1 MVEIFDENS
10 IPGLDLDVE
19 TIDSN
24 AATLKTKAGDLR
36 SAGSSI
42 KTTWSGM
49 SACYKAPE
57 QEQLYAAMNP
67 VEKNSDDLADDLEK
81 IAGYVNTFA
90 DTARQIKTD
99 AQTLK
104 KDGQAFKKKIAAKP
118 DWQTKQELVDE
129 NTRLVNRAS
138 SLKIRLWDAER
149 TCANN
154 IRALDCLAPY
164 HANPNSDN
172 DKLWYGYSQIPADA
186 DKPWGKSVERQD
198 KCPKKAAV
206 SVKRF
211 VWDGLVVDGLG
222 GSINGLANLVGL
234 DFSGNG
240 DIWSLER
247 LSNTWSAVT
256 GLIGHD
262 TDENGNSTW
271 SWGKAG
277 STWKE
282 VGLAALHVEEWG
294 TDPARA
300 LGATTFDVVSLL
312 IPVVGAASKAGKF
325 GKAGSTLSKVGKAAE
340 VAAKVLDVID
350 PVGAVL
356 AKPIGK
362 VSNIVISRLLPD
374 FDIIET
380 IGRWTGADVDVN
392 VGSGSH
398 RGFDM
403 NNPDASI
410 LEPDVSGGKSRLN
423 AGDSS
428 VADASKPHGSDGGIS
443 TNDIGRPHSGSADAM
458 PTDVG
463 NAADMPGQSES
474 RSGVSD
480 ASHADA
486 DESPRVMDGGTRGS
500 ENASDRA
507 GVGFDGHE
515 SRQTTAMHGSDKS
528 HPEPVAGGRKANDGG
543 RELAGRDGDATEVR
557 GGSRHADGDT
567 GRADADGRR
576 ESAKD
581 GAEPAGG
588 ADRDRAG
595 RGADADAGRDRADR
609 DASAGHERGGDADGR
624 RVNADGHRDQ
634 AKNDADADNKAH
646 HDRTDRNSDSDGER
660 DRGTTDS
667 DAHEGRGRARHA
679 DGDTGRAD
687 ADGRRESAK
696 DSADPADGADRDR
709 TGRGAD
715 ADAGRDR
722 ADRDASAGHERVRDT
737 DAANSADRDRTR
749 HDGDPHGERSRGK
762 ADTDATEGRSRA
774 HQGDGDGTHADTDEH
789 LEHGKKDTE
798 TANGADHDGSGRH
811 ADSDVD
817 SGRNKTDG
825 DDASNSDVSDEDPDK
840 KPLTVEERQ
849 EWIDQV
855 EKGRDQDAFNQKHRT
870 AGPEVDPKHRLEL
883 KINEQFGV
891 GQKLDPNAHY
901 EVTRTTSKGVSYK
914 SHYYT
919 DSNGEVR
926 HVETGSKA
934 MTGHLN
940 PDLRNPLP
948 NATYTVDGRFHYT
961 TDAWSRTVRLEVD
974 MLGDVAER
982 FRSRSDTVQGYV
994 KDYGN
999 ELASKYDTK
1008 FNGGHIVGARSGGP
1022 SEEINTV
1029 TMLEEVNQYRVDSK
1043 LKSYYKFEQEIA
1055 ANPENYRNLV
1065 VEFEYPDPADP
1076 TKLANSEKVPT
1087 GFEAIWTDSNGVL
1100 RSRPFEN
1107 VPPRYKGD

>member
-247 LSNTWSAVT
+247 LSNTWSAAT
-256 GLIGHD
+256 GLIGRG
-262 TDENGNSTW
+262 TDENGNTTW
-271 SWGKAG
+271 SWEKAG

-362 VSNIVISRLLPD
+362 VSQVVISRLLPD

-380 IGRWTGADVDVN
+380 IGKWTGADVDVN

-423 AGDSS
+423 AEDSS
-428 VADASKPHGSDGGIS
+428 VADAPKPHGSDGGIS
-443 TNDIGRPHSGSADAM
+443 TNDLGRPHAGSADAM
-458 PTDVG
+458 RTDVG
-463 NAADMPGQSES
+463 NAADMPGRSES
-474 RSGVSD
+474 RNGVSD
-480 ASHADA
+480 ASPADTG
-486 DESPRVMDGGTRGS
+486 ESPRAMDGSTRGS
-500 ENASDRA
+500 ENAADRA
-507 GVGFDGHE
+507 GVGVDGHE
-515 SRQTTAMHGSDKS
+515 SQQTTAMHGSDKS
-528 HPEPVAGGRKANDGG
+528 HSEPLADGRKANDGG
-543 RELAGRDGDATEVR
+543 RELAGRDGDATQAR
-557 GGSRHADGDT
+557 GGSRHANGDT
-567 GRADADGRR
+567 ERADADGRR
-576 ESAKD
+576 ESVKD
-581 GAEPAGG
+581 GAGPAGG
-588 ADRDRAG
+588 ADRDRTG

-624 RVNADGHRDQ
+624 RTDADGHRDQ
-634 AKNDADADNKAH
+634 AKDDADAGNKADN
-646 HDRTDRNSDSDGER
+646 DRTDRDSDSDGEH
-660 DRGTTDS
+660 DWGKTDS
-667 DAHEGRGRARHA
+667 HAPEDRDRARHP

-687 ADGRRESAK
+687 ADGHRESAK
-696 DSADPADGADRDR
+696 DGAEPAGGADRDR
-709 TGRGAD
+709 ADRGAD

-722 ADRDASAGHERVRDT
+722 ADRDASAEHERGG
-737 DAANSADRDRTR
+737 DADERRADADGHHDQNKNDADADNKADQDRTDR
-749 HDGDPHGERSRGK
+749 NSDLDGES
-762 ADTDATEGRSRA
+762 GRDK
-774 HQGDGDGTHADTDEH
+774 G
-789 LEHGKKDTE
+789 
-798 TANGADHDGSGRH
+798 NGDGSGEFP
-811 ADSDVD
+811 
-817 SGRNKTDG
+817 DG
-825 DDASNSDVSDEDPDK
+825 TREE
-840 KPLTVEERQ
+840 PLTAEERQ
-849 EWIDQV
+849 RWIDQV
-855 EKGRDQDAFNQKHRT
+855 DQGRDQDAFNEKHRT
-870 AGPEVDPKHRLEL
+870 AGSEVKPEHQRTLG
-883 KINEQFGV
+883 INEQFGV
-891 GQKLDPNAHY
+891 GEKLDANAHY
-901 EVTRTTSKGVSYK
+901 EVTRTTGDGVSYK

-919 DSNGEVR
+919 DASGEVR
-926 HVETGSKA
+926 HVETSSRA
-934 MTGHLN
+934 MTGEYN

-961 TDAWSRTVRLEVD
+961 TDGWARTVRLEVD
-974 MLGDVAER
+974 RLDKVGDA
-982 FRSRSDTVQGYV
+982 FRSRSGYIQSRV
-994 KDYGN
+994 NKYGSDLVAGTN
-999 ELASKYDTK
+999 KKYE
-1008 FNGGHIVGARSGGP
+1008 GGHIVGHQFGGP
-1022 SEEINTV
+1022 PEEINMV
-1029 TMLEEVNQYRVDSK
+1029 AMLEEVNQYRVGSDMESFK
-1043 LKSYYKFEQEIA
+1043 LFEDKVA
-1055 ANPENYRNLV
+1055 ANPGDFNKLV
-1065 VEFEYPDPADP
+1065 LEFKYPDPAGVELKGSDR
-1076 TKLANSEKVPT
+1076 VPT
-1087 GFEAIWTDSNGVL
+1087 SFEAKWFDTSGVPESQGF
-1100 RSRPFEN
+1100 RNTPDRK
-1107 VPPRYKGD
+1107 R

>member
-198 KCPKKAAV
+198 NCPKKAAV

-211 VWDGLVVDGLG
+211 VWDGVVVDGLG
-222 GSINGLANLVGL
+222 GSINGLVNLIGF

-247 LSNTWSAVT
+247 LSNTWSAAT

-271 SWGKAG
+271 SLGKAWD
-277 STWKE
+277 TWKE
-282 VGLAALHVEEWG
+282 VGRAALHVDEWG

-356 AKPIGK
+356 SKPIGK
-362 VSNIVISRLLPD
+362 VSHLVISRLLPD

-380 IGRWTGADVDVN
+380 IGKWTGADVDVN

-428 VADASKPHGSDGGIS
+428 VADASKPHGSDGDIS
-443 TNDIGRPHSGSADAM
+443 TNDLGRPHSGSADAM
-458 PTDVG
+458 TTDVG
-463 NAADMPGQSES
+463 NAADMPGQTES
-474 RSGVSD
+474 RNGVSD

-486 DESPRVMDGGTRGS
+486 GESPRAMDGSTRGS
-500 ENASDRA
+500 ENAADRA
-507 GVGFDGHE
+507 GVGVDGHE

-528 HPEPVAGGRKANDGG
+528 HSELLAGGRKANDGG
-543 RELAGRDGDATEVR
+543 RELAGRDGDATQAR

-576 ESAKD
+576 ESTKD
-581 GAEPAGG
+581 GAASSGG
-588 ADRDRAG
+588 ADRDRTG

-624 RVNADGHRDQ
+624 RADADGHHDQ
-634 AKNDADADNKAH
+634 AKNDADADNKAD
-646 HDRTDRNSDSDGER
+646 HDRTGRDSDSDGER
-660 DRGTTDS
+660 DRGVTDS
-667 DAHEGRGRARHA
+667 DAHEGRDRARHA

-687 ADGRRESAK
+687 ADGRRESTK
-696 DSADPADGADRDR
+696 DGADPAGGADRDR

-737 DAANSADRDRTR
+737 DAANSADRDLTR
-749 HDGDPHGERSRGK
+749 HADDPHGDRSRGE

-774 HQGDGDGTHADTDEH
+774 HQGDGDGTHANTDEH
-789 LEHGKKDTE
+789 LEQGKKDTE
-798 TANGADHDGSGRH
+798 TANGADHDETGRH
-811 ADSDVD
+811 GDSDVN
-817 SGRNKTDG
+817 SGRDKTDG
-825 DDASNSDVSDEDPDK
+825 DDASSSDVSAEDPDK

-855 EKGRDQDAFNQKHRT
+855 EKGRDQDPFNQKHRT
-870 AGPEVDPKHRLEL
+870 AGPEVDPKHRLDL

-974 MLGDVAER
+974 ILGDVVER
-982 FRSRSDTVQGYV
+982 FRSRSDTVQGHV

-1029 TMLEEVNQYRVDSK
+1029 AMLEEVNQYRVDSK
-1043 LKSYYKFEQEIA
+1043 LKSYKRFEEQIA
-1055 ANPENYRNLV
+1055 ADPENFRNLV
-1065 VEFEYPDPADP
+1065 IEFKYPEPTGPKIMDTERVP
-1076 TKLANSEKVPT
+1076 TK
-1087 GFEAIWTDSNGVL
+1087 FEATWVDANGKSM
-1100 RSRPFEN
+1100 RRPFEN
-1107 VPPRYKGD
+1107 VPAGKGE

>member
-300 LGATTFDVVSLL
+300 LGATTFDVVSLV

-380 IGRWTGADVDVN
+380 IGKWTGANVDVN

-410 LEPDVSGGKSRLN
+410 LEPDVSSGKSKIN

-428 VADASKPHGSDGGIS
+428 VADASSKPYGSDGGIS
-443 TNDIGRPHSGSADAM
+443 TNDLGRPHAGSAHTS

-463 NAADMPGQSES
+463 NAADMPGQSQS
-474 RSGVSD
+474 RGGVTD
-480 ASHADA
+480 ASRADT
-486 DESPRVMDGGTRGS
+486 DESPRAMNDGARGS

-507 GVGFDGHE
+507 GADVDGHE
-515 SRQTTAMHGSDKS
+515 SRQTTAMHGLDKS
-528 HPEPVAGGRKANDGG
+528 HSEPLAGGRKANDGG

-595 RGADADAGRDRADR
+595 RGADADAGRDRADS

-624 RVNADGHRDQ
+624 RADADGHRDQ
-634 AKNDADADNKAH
+634 AKNDADADNKADQ
-646 HDRTDRNSDSDGER
+646 DRTDRNSDSDGER
-660 DRGTTDS
+660 DRGMTDS
-667 DAHEGRGRARHA
+667 DAPGSRDRARHA

-696 DSADPADGADRDR
+696 DGAEPAGGADRDR
-709 TGRGAD
+709 AGRGAD
-715 ADAGRDR
+715 ADASRDR

-749 HDGDPHGERSRGK
+749 HDADPHGERSRGK
-762 ADTDATEGRSRA
+762 ADTDATEGRNRA

-798 TANGADHDGSGRH
+798 TANGARHDGTDRH
-811 ADSDVD
+811 GDSDVD
-817 SGRNKTDG
+817 SGRDKTDG

-855 EKGRDQDAFNQKHRT
+855 EKGRDQDPFNQKHRT
-870 AGPEVDPKHRLEL
+870 AGPEVDSRHRLNL

-948 NATYTVDGRFHYT
+948 NVTYTVDGRFHYT

-974 MLGDVAER
+974 MLGDVVER
-982 FRSRSDTVQGYV
+982 FRSRSDTVQGHV

-1043 LKSYYKFEQEIA
+1043 LKSFKPFEEKIA
-1055 ANPENYRNLV
+1055 ADPENFRNLV
-1065 VEFEYPDPADP
+1065 IEFKFPEPAGPKIMD
-1076 TKLANSEKVPT
+1076 AERVPT
-1087 GFEAIWTDSNGVL
+1087 SFEAKWIDRTGVPQQAEFSNQL
-1100 RSRPFEN
+1100 ESMKE
-1107 VPPRYKGD
+1107 

>member
-300 LGATTFDVVSLL
+300 LGATTFDVVSLV

-380 IGRWTGADVDVN
+380 IGKWTGANVDVN

-410 LEPDVSGGKSRLN
+410 LEPDVSSGKSKIN

-428 VADASKPHGSDGGIS
+428 VADASSKPYGSDGGIS
-443 TNDIGRPHSGSADAM
+443 TNDLGRPHAGSAHTS

-463 NAADMPGQSES
+463 NAADMPGQSQS
-474 RSGVSD
+474 RGGVTD
-480 ASHADA
+480 ASRADT
-486 DESPRVMDGGTRGS
+486 DESPRAMNDGARGS

-507 GVGFDGHE
+507 GADVDGHE
-515 SRQTTAMHGSDKS
+515 SRQTTAMHGLDKS
-528 HPEPVAGGRKANDGG
+528 HSEPLAGGRKANDGG

-595 RGADADAGRDRADR
+595 RGADADA
-609 DASAGHERGGDADGR
+609 S
-624 RVNADGHRDQ
+624 
-634 AKNDADADNKAH
+634 
-646 HDRTDRNSDSDGER
+646 
-660 DRGTTDS
+660 
-667 DAHEGRGRARHA
+667 
-679 DGDTGRAD
+679 
-687 ADGRRESAK
+687 
-696 DSADPADGADRDR
+696 
-709 TGRGAD
+709 
-715 ADAGRDR
+715 RDR

-749 HDGDPHGERSRGK
+749 HDADPHGERSRGK
-762 ADTDATEGRSRA
+762 ADTDATEGRNRA

-798 TANGADHDGSGRH
+798 TANGARHDGTDRH
-811 ADSDVD
+811 GDSDVD
-817 SGRNKTDG
+817 SGRDKTDG

-855 EKGRDQDAFNQKHRT
+855 EKGRDQDPFNQKHRT
-870 AGPEVDPKHRLEL
+870 AGPEVDSRHRLNL

-948 NATYTVDGRFHYT
+948 NVTYTVDGRFHYT

-974 MLGDVAER
+974 MLGDVVER
-982 FRSRSDTVQGYV
+982 FRSRSDTVQGHV

-1043 LKSYYKFEQEIA
+1043 LKSFKPFEEKIA
-1055 ANPENYRNLV
+1055 ADPENFRNLV
-1065 VEFEYPDPADP
+1065 IEFKFPEPAGPKIMD
-1076 TKLANSEKVPT
+1076 AERVPT
-1087 GFEAIWTDSNGVL
+1087 SFEAKWIDRTGVPQQAEFSNQL
-1100 RSRPFEN
+1100 ESMKE
-1107 VPPRYKGD
+1107 

>member
-198 KCPKKAAV
+198 NCPKKAAV

-211 VWDGLVVDGLG
+211 VWDGVVVDGLG
-222 GSINGLANLVGL
+222 GSINGLVNLIGF

-247 LSNTWSAVT
+247 LSNTWSAAT

-271 SWGKAG
+271 SLGKAWD
-277 STWKE
+277 TWKE
-282 VGLAALHVEEWG
+282 VGRAALHVDEWG

-356 AKPIGK
+356 SKPIGK
-362 VSNIVISRLLPD
+362 VSHLVISRLLPD

-380 IGRWTGADVDVN
+380 IGKWTGADVDVN

-428 VADASKPHGSDGGIS
+428 VADASKPHGSDGDIS
-443 TNDIGRPHSGSADAM
+443 TNDLGRPHSGSADAM
-458 PTDVG
+458 TTDVG
-463 NAADMPGQSES
+463 NAADMPGQTES
-474 RSGVSD
+474 RNGVSD

-486 DESPRVMDGGTRGS
+486 GESPRAMDGSTRGS
-500 ENASDRA
+500 ENAADRA
-507 GVGFDGHE
+507 GVGVDGHE

-528 HPEPVAGGRKANDGG
+528 HSELLAGGRKANDGG
-543 RELAGRDGDATEVR
+543 RELAGRDGDATQAR

-576 ESAKD
+576 ESTKD
-581 GAEPAGG
+581 GA
-588 ADRDRAG
+588 
-595 RGADADAGRDRADR
+595 
-609 DASAGHERGGDADGR
+609 ASSG
-624 RVNADGHRDQ
+624 
-634 AKNDADADNKAH
+634 
-646 HDRTDRNSDSDGER
+646 
-660 DRGTTDS
+660 
-667 DAHEGRGRARHA
+667 
-679 DGDTGRAD
+679 
-687 ADGRRESAK
+687 
-696 DSADPADGADRDR
+696 GADRDR

-737 DAANSADRDRTR
+737 DAANSADRDLTR
-749 HDGDPHGERSRGK
+749 HADDPHGDRSRGE

-774 HQGDGDGTHADTDEH
+774 HQGDGDGTHANTDEH
-789 LEHGKKDTE
+789 LEQGKKDTE
-798 TANGADHDGSGRH
+798 TANGADHDETGRH
-811 ADSDVD
+811 GDSDVN
-817 SGRNKTDG
+817 SGRDKTDG
-825 DDASNSDVSDEDPDK
+825 DDASSSDVSAEDPDK

-855 EKGRDQDAFNQKHRT
+855 EKGRDQDPFNQKHRT
-870 AGPEVDPKHRLEL
+870 AGPEVDPKHRLDL

-974 MLGDVAER
+974 ILGDVVER
-982 FRSRSDTVQGYV
+982 FRSRSDTVQGHV

-1029 TMLEEVNQYRVDSK
+1029 AMLEEVNQYRVDSK
-1043 LKSYYKFEQEIA
+1043 LKSYKRFEEQIA
-1055 ANPENYRNLV
+1055 ADPENFRNLV
-1065 VEFEYPDPADP
+1065 IEFKYPEPTGPKIMDTERVP
-1076 TKLANSEKVPT
+1076 TK
-1087 GFEAIWTDSNGVL
+1087 FEATWVDANGKSM
-1100 RSRPFEN
+1100 RRPFEN
-1107 VPPRYKGD
+1107 VPAGKGE

>member
-90 DTARQIKTD
+90 DTARQIKSD

-211 VWDGLVVDGLG
+211 VWDGVVVDGLG
-222 GSINGLANLVGL
+222 GSINGLVNLIGF

-247 LSNTWSAVT
+247 LSNTWSAAT
-256 GLIGHD
+256 GLIGRD
-262 TDENGNSTW
+262 TDENGNPTW
-271 SWGKAG
+271 SLGKAWD
-277 STWKE
+277 TWKE
-282 VGLAALHVEEWG
+282 VGRAALHVDEWG

-356 AKPIGK
+356 SKPIGK
-362 VSNIVISRLLPD
+362 VSHLVISRLLPD

-380 IGRWTGADVDVN
+380 IGKWTGADVDVN

-428 VADASKPHGSDGGIS
+428 VADASKPHGSDGDIS
-443 TNDIGRPHSGSADAM
+443 TNDLGRPHSGSADAM
-458 PTDVG
+458 TTDVG

-474 RSGVSD
+474 RNGVSD

-486 DESPRVMDGGTRGS
+486 GESPRAALVDRKMLQIGLVWASMVMK
-500 ENASDRA
+500 
-507 GVGFDGHE
+507 V
-515 SRQTTAMHGSDKS
+515 
-528 HPEPVAGGRKANDGG
+528 
-543 RELAGRDGDATEVR
+543 
-557 GGSRHADGDT
+557 
-567 GRADADGRR
+567 GRR
-576 ESAKD
+576 L
-581 GAEPAGG
+581 PCMVYT
-588 ADRDRAG
+588 RA
-595 RGADADAGRDRADR
+595 
-609 DASAGHERGGDADGR
+609 
-624 RVNADGHRDQ
+624 
-634 AKNDADADNKAH
+634 
-646 HDRTDRNSDSDGER
+646 T
-660 DRGTTDS
+660 
-667 DAHEGRGRARHA
+667 
-679 DGDTGRAD
+679 
-687 ADGRRESAK
+687 
-696 DSADPADGADRDR
+696 
-709 TGRGAD
+709 
-715 ADAGRDR
+715 
-722 ADRDASAGHERVRDT
+722 
-737 DAANSADRDRTR
+737 
-749 HDGDPHGERSRGK
+749 
-762 ADTDATEGRSRA
+762 
-774 HQGDGDGTHADTDEH
+774 
-789 LEHGKKDTE
+789 
-798 TANGADHDGSGRH
+798 
-811 ADSDVD
+811 
-817 SGRNKTDG
+817 
-825 DDASNSDVSDEDPDK
+825 
-840 KPLTVEERQ
+840 
-849 EWIDQV
+849 
-855 EKGRDQDAFNQKHRT
+855 
-870 AGPEVDPKHRLEL
+870 
-883 KINEQFGV
+883 
-891 GQKLDPNAHY
+891 
-901 EVTRTTSKGVSYK
+901 
-914 SHYYT
+914 
-919 DSNGEVR
+919 
-926 HVETGSKA
+926 
-934 MTGHLN
+934 
-940 PDLRNPLP
+940 
-948 NATYTVDGRFHYT
+948 
-961 TDAWSRTVRLEVD
+961 
-974 MLGDVAER
+974 
-982 FRSRSDTVQGYV
+982 RSRS
-994 KDYGN
+994 
-999 ELASKYDTK
+999 L
-1008 FNGGHIVGARSGGP
+1008 VGAR
-1022 SEEINTV
+1022 
-1029 TMLEEVNQYRVDSK
+1029 
-1043 LKSYYKFEQEIA
+1043 
-1055 ANPENYRNLV
+1055 
-1065 VEFEYPDPADP
+1065 
-1076 TKLANSEKVPT
+1076 
-1087 GFEAIWTDSNGVL
+1087 
-1100 RSRPFEN
+1100 
-1107 VPPRYKGD
+1107 